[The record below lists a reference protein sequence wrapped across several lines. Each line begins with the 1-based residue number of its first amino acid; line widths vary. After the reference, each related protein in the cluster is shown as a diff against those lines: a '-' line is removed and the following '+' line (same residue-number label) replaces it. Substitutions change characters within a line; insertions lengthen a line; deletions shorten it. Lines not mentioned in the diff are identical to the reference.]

1 MMEQMSV
8 SHALEIISKL
18 KGSMPEVVTA
28 IQSQL
33 NVVKA
38 AVKNLRQKQPDGGG
52 AAAQAAGAYGSGA
65 QKALT
70 MLNDMLLEAIEK
82 MDFEVVRCD
91 SEERT
96 NLAALAEIRE
106 DIIMFNAMAA
116 GAATTMNKAKGDMT
130 RFTGLL
136 EDTKSEYKTNVEV
149 CNVERKDLE
158 GKITVVSSD
167 LAVMKIVVG
176 MTDCG
181 DSASASFFQCVD
193 TKTNRTWTEM
203 RPSQKL
209 KAAIAKVQNP
219 KVREM
224 LQNENIFLEQ
234 GSQPS
239 SGLTEPVAGAT
250 TGAAAATSKCSLASS
265 PMCPRFEKNSVTLQE
280 RSLTLGM

>member
-1 MMEQMSV
+1 MKKSALLAAGLLLHGAGAVRGRGREITIKHGGAIEEDKHTSAKIVKSVQNTHSQSEFALTHAAEMSMIEQMSV
-8 SHALEIISKL
+8 SHALEIIGKL
-18 KGSMPEVVTA
+18 KGSKPEVVNA

-33 NVVKA
+33 KVVKA
-38 AVKNLRQKQPDGGG
+38 AVSNLRQKQPDGGV
-52 AAAQAAGAYGSGA
+52 AAAQAAGSYGSGA

-70 MLNDMLLEAIEK
+70 MLNEMLLEAIEK

-91 SEERT
+91 GEERT
-96 NLAALAEIRE
+96 NLAALAQIRE

-136 EDTKSEYKTNVEV
+136 EDTKTEFKTNVGV

-158 GKITVVSSD
+158 GKIKVVSSD

-181 DSASASFFQCVD
+181 DSAQATLFQCVD

-203 RPSQKL
+203 RPGQKL
-209 KAAIAKVQNP
+209 KEAISKVD
-219 KVREM
+219 
-224 LQNENIFLEQ
+224 
-234 GSQPS
+234 
-239 SGLTEPVAGAT
+239 
-250 TGAAAATSKCSLASS
+250 
-265 PMCPRFEKNSVTLQE
+265 SV
-280 RSLTLGM
+280 

>member
-1 MMEQMSV
+1 MIEQMSI
-8 SHALEIISKL
+8 SNALEIISKL
-18 KGSMPEVVTA
+18 KGSKPEVVNA

-33 NVVKA
+33 KVVKA
-38 AVKNLRQKQPDGGG
+38 AGRNLRQKQPDGGV
-52 AAAQAAGAYGSGA
+52 AAAQAAGSYGSGA

-70 MLNDMLLEAIEK
+70 MLNEMLLEAIEK

-136 EDTKSEYKTNVEV
+136 EGTKEEFKKNVDV
-149 CNVERKDLE
+149 CDIERKDLE
-158 GKITVVSSD
+158 AKIKVVSSD

-181 DSASASFFQCVD
+181 DSAAATLFQCED
-193 TKTNRTWTEM
+193 TKTNRTWMEV
-203 RPSQKL
+203 RPGQKL
-209 KAAIAKVQNP
+209 KEAIAKVQNP

-224 LQNENIFLEQ
+224 LQNDHIFLEQ

-239 SGLTEPVAGAT
+239 SQPSGLVEPEAGAT
-250 TGAAAATSKCSLASS
+250 
-265 PMCPRFEKNSVTLQE
+265 
-280 RSLTLGM
+280 